1 MRWKVKMDSNE
12 NMRQRFISQYVPKIF
27 EVGITLPD
35 PNLKHNSTSGLWE
48 YTEPD
53 WDEFFEV
60 IGGNGPCNKERLA
73 VRWWA
78 EAHGSWVKK
87 AIRGNS
93 LNNSSPF

>member
-1 MRWKVKMDSNE
+1 MDSNE

-35 PNLKHNSTSGLWE
+35 PNLRYNSESGLWE

-53 WDEFFEV
+53 WNEFFEV

-73 VRWWA
+73 VRWWS
-78 EAHGSWVKK
+78 ENHGSWVRK
-87 AIRGNS
+87 AISGNPIFS
-93 LNNSSPF
+93 TT